1 MEIKPK
7 ILAGNWKMNTSL
19 QDGMRL
25 ANEVDKWVNGS
36 TADPHVRVVLAVP
49 STHLTEVVGI
59 VDYKRISVAA
69 QNCAAYESG
78 AYTGEVSAEMIKST
92 GAHYCIIG
100 HSERRHIFKENYAD
114 LKAKVDI
121 CLKNAIRPIFCVGES
136 LTERN
141 ANKQFD
147 VVKEQLEMSLLHLSQ
162 DDLLH
167 VVIAYEPVWAIG
179 TGEVASPE
187 QAQEM
192 HAFIREILK
201 DKYKELDADQ
211 IPILYGGS
219 MKPDNAPELLK
230 QKDIN
235 GGLVGGASLKV
246 EPFIDILKAF

>member
-7 ILAGNWKMNTSL
+7 ILAGNWKMNTRL

-36 TADPHVRVVLAVP
+36 NADPHVRVILGVP
-49 STHLTEVVGI
+49 FTHLTEVVGI

-78 AYTGEVSAEMIKST
+78 AYTGEVSVEMIKST

-100 HSERRHIFKENYAD
+100 HSERRHIFKETYTD
-114 LKAKVDI
+114 LKAKVDLS
-121 CLKNAIRPIFCVGES
+121 LKNAIRPIFCVGES
-136 LTERN
+136 LEERKS
-141 ANKQFD
+141 NKQQE

-162 DDLLH
+162 DDMQR

-192 HAFIREILK
+192 HAFIREVLAA
-201 DKYKELDADQ
+201 KYSDFNADQ

-219 MKPDNAPELLK
+219 MKPENAKELLK
-230 QKDIN
+230 QNDIN
-235 GGLVGGASLKV
+235 GGLVGGASLNV